1 MECNEKMKRR
11 PFPVCELLGV
21 PVSVTTME
29 RVTDY
34 LENHI
39 EELRGQYIC
48 VGNVHTTVLAFEDA
62 DYMRVQQGAAF
73 VLPDGK
79 PLSVLSRKRG
89 FLQAARVAGPDLMR
103 QMFLKGA
110 EGNGLRHFFYG
121 AAEETLKQLEEKL
134 KVQYPGLQIAGM
146 YAPPFRNLTKE
157 ENTKIIS
164 LINDAGPDI
173 IWIGLGAPKQ
183 ENWMAE
189 HEGQLLGVMLGV
201 GAGFDFHAGT
211 VKRAPKWMQ
220 RLSLEW
226 LFRLTQDPK
235 RLWRRYFITN
245 RKFIKET
252 AKEDHIGKRGEYR

>member
-1 MECNEKMKRR
+1 MERNERR
-11 PFPVCELLGV
+11 KEPPFPVCELLGV
-21 PVSVTTME
+21 PVSATTME
-29 RVTDY
+29 QVTDY

-39 EELRGQYIC
+39 DELRGQYVC
-48 VGNVHTTVLAFEDA
+48 VGNVHTTVMAFEDA
-62 DYMRVQQGAAF
+62 DYMRVQRRAAF

-89 FLQAARVAGPDLMR
+89 FPKAERVAGPDLMK

-110 EGNGLRHFFYG
+110 AGNGLRHFFYG
-121 AAEETLKQLEEKL
+121 STEETLRLLQEKL
-134 KVQYPGLQIAGM
+134 RAQYPGLQLAGM
-146 YAPPFRNLTKE
+146 YAPPFRELTEE
-157 ENTKIIS
+157 ENGRVIS
-164 LINDAGPDI
+164 LINAAKPDM

-189 HEGQLLGVMLGV
+189 HEGQLSGVMLGV

-226 LFRLTQDPK
+226 LYRLTQDPK
-235 RLWRRYFITN
+235 RLWKRYLITN
-245 RKFIKET
+245 RKFIRET
-252 AKEDHIGKRGEYR
+252 AREGRISK